1 MLGEDD
7 VEQYMFTF
15 LNVREKV
22 RLSLVNKNIKT
33 NVYVMVSEDII
44 KIFHMFRQ
52 WKLNSYER
60 QRINSWSRKNYHP
73 DERVIF

>member
-1 MLGEDD
+1 MLGKDD
-7 VEQYMFTF
+7 VEQYMFGF

-22 RLSLVNKNIKT
+22 GLSLVNKSIKT
-33 NVYVMVSEDII
+33 NVCVMVSKDVVEL
-44 KIFHMFRQ
+44 FHVFRR

-60 QRINSWSRKNYHP
+60 QRINSWSRANYHP

>member
-7 VEQYMFTF
+7 VEQYMCSF

-22 RLSLVNKNIKT
+22 GLFLVNKSIKV
-33 NVYVMVSEDII
+33 NVCVMVSEDIV
-44 KIFHMFRQ
+44 KLYHVFRG

>member
-7 VEQYMFTF
+7 VEHYMCEF

-22 RLSLVNKNIKT
+22 GLFLVNKSLKS
-33 NVYVMVSEDII
+33 NVCVMISEDII
-44 KIFHMFRQ
+44 RLFHVFRL

-60 QRINSWSRKNYHP
+60 QRINSWSRTNYHP

>member
-15 LNVREKV
+15 LNIRDKV
-22 RLSLVNKNIKT
+22 RLSLVNKSIKP
-33 NVYVMVSEDII
+33 NVSEDTI
-44 KIFHMFRQ
+44 KLFHMFIY
-52 WKLNSYER
+52 WKLASYER

-73 DERVIF
+73 DRRVIF

>member
-1 MLGEDD
+1 MLGDDD
-7 VEQYMFTF
+7 VERYMFTF

-22 RLSLVNKNIKT
+22 RLSLVVKSIKPNI
-33 NVYVMVSEDII
+33 SGDII
-44 KIFHMFRQ
+44 KLFHMFRL
-52 WKLNSYER
+52 WKFNSYAR

>member
-7 VEQYMFTF
+7 VEQYMITF

-22 RLSLVNKNIKT
+22 RLSLVNKDIKT
-33 NVYVMVSEDII
+33 NISDDII
-44 KIFHMFRQ
+44 KLFYIFRQ

-60 QRINSWSRKNYHP
+60 QRINSWSRKNYCP
-73 DERVIF
+73 DERIIF

>member
-7 VEQYMFTF
+7 VEQYMITF

-22 RLSLVNKNIKT
+22 RLSLVNKSNLFA
-33 NVYVMVSEDII
+33 MVSEDIVLL
-44 KIFHMFRQ
+44 FRVFRY
-52 WKLNSYER
+52 WKVASYER

>member
-7 VEQYMFTF
+7 VEQYMITF

-22 RLSLVNKNIKT
+22 RLSLVNKSIKT
-33 NVYVMVSEDII
+33 NISDDII
-44 KIFHMFRQ
+44 KLFYIFRQ

-73 DERVIF
+73 DDRIIF